1 MRNKIIAMKRE
12 KKLGIRRKIK
22 SNICEFKMKIE
33 RLGKMIESEIGET
46 IESYHPYFTFN
57 RFSTSLKP
65 NYYQTTTSTF
75 IFSYHLQRS
84 SKPR

>member
-12 KKLGIRRKIK
+12 KKLGIEEKIK
-22 SNICEFKMKIE
+22 SNICEFRMKIE
-33 RLGKMIESEIGET
+33 RLGKMIESGIGDDKST
-46 IESYHPYFTFN
+46 LNH
-57 RFSTSLKP
+57 FSTSLKP
-65 NYYQTTTSTF
+65 NHYQTTTSTF